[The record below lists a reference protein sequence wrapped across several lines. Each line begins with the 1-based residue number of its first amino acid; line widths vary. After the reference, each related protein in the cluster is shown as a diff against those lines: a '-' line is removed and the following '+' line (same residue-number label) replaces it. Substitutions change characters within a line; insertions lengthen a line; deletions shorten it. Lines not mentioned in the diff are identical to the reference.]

1 MMVTLLRKY
10 CPSSP
15 IFTVLISTVWSP
27 YTFSKCQQMSV
38 GAIFSTW
45 RNASSHLCFI
55 CTSMSDPSCQTV
67 PLLPSVTWQQNIMG
81 YWWEGSTSG
90 AISPESTSD
99 IVGQHHKTGGIIFGA
114 ALLYVIVHNAIK
126 HFSQLFGRRSMN
138 ERPHYKGHFELQEQK
153 CGEF

>member
-1 MMVTLLRKY
+1 MAEMHHPLPHSVHIHCLVSINIHRAPMNVTGFHFFLMEE
-10 CPSSP
+10 
-15 IFTVLISTVWSP
+15 F
-27 YTFSKCQQMSV
+27 
-38 GAIFSTW
+38 
-45 RNASSHLCFI
+45 
-55 CTSMSDPSCQTV
+55 DP
-67 PLLPSVTWQQNIMG
+67 PLLHLHFHVRQLCIRLPPLVPSVTWQQYVMG

-90 AISPESTSD
+90 AISPKSTSD

-114 ALLYVIVHNAIK
+114 ALLYIIVHNAIK